1 MATQKE
7 ILERLEE
14 KKDAMD
20 NRVALIENN
29 HLHTIEEK
37 IGEIK
42 NRLWL
47 ITGVLATLMTGLQGA
62 L

>member
-1 MATQKE
+1 MTTKQA
-7 ILERLEE
+7 LERLEA
-14 KKDAMD
+14 KIDALD
-20 NRVALIENN
+20 GRVAHIENN

-62 L
+62 F